1 MSKSE
6 TEAAAADL
14 MEITVSADEGLISP
28 TLDLIEDLST
38 MNGVSEKDALRLRLS
53 LEEILLSVFS
63 YGYRS
68 DRRRSVDISVSALP
82 DSLRVSVHDK
92 GIPYDYETLRS
103 GGGSISADILTGMP
117 DGPVLR
123 SLGSGGREQV
133 LEFPRAQVCRSCSSG
148 VAEESA
154 PCLEGIEIHPM
165 RPEEGIQVAQCL
177 YDEFGYSYVNDI
189 VYYPEKFAAAVES
202 GKFACYTAVSKDG
215 EVAAVLSLT
224 TDPHLPGTA
233 ELSMGVVR
241 KKYRKASLM
250 TRLTEAV
257 MGRARELGMTSVF
270 CRPVGYHPYTQKIA
284 IAQGMMPCCVEL
296 NHITA
301 DVSNSYES
309 VGRRHHTFCGTLMLN
324 DVHRTIH
331 CPSGEEDIIMTVI
344 RNCSLDRGI
353 APSEAPSPGSET
365 AIDIE
370 IIPTLRAACIYVDRV
385 GEDAAATLG
394 REHRRMKS
402 AMCELSNLYINLQDP
417 AAGTMYDA
425 ARALGYFVTGM
436 FPASEKCDYLMMQD
450 PFYGGVDYD
459 AFSTESPFDELLEMI
474 RTRDPEEVRR

>member
-28 TLDLIEDLST
+28 TLDLVEELAAAS
-38 MNGVSEKDALRLRLS
+38 GVSERDSLRLRLN

-68 DRRRSVDISVSALP
+68 DRRRSVDVSVTALP

-103 GGGSISADILTGMP
+103 GGGAISADILTRMP

-133 LEFPRAQVCRSCSSG
+133 LEFPRVPPCGSG
-148 VAEESA
+148 SGAGGSESA

-177 YDEFGYSYVNDI
+177 YDEFGYSYINDI
-189 VYYPEKFAAAVES
+189 VYYPERFAAAVES
-202 GKFACYTAVSKDG
+202 GRFACYTAVSRDG

-224 TDPHLPGTA
+224 TDPHLPGTG
-233 ELSMGVVR
+233 EVSMGVVR

-284 IAQGMMPCCVEL
+284 LAQGMMPCCVEL
-296 NHITA
+296 NHLAA
-301 DVSNSYES
+301 DLANSYED
-309 VGRRHHTFCGTLMLN
+309 GEHRHHTFCGTLMLR
-324 DVHRTIH
+324 DTHRMIH
-331 CPSGEEDIIMTVI
+331 CPPGEEDIAEAVI
-344 RNCSLDRGI
+344 RNCGLDRGF
-353 APSEAPSPGSET
+353 APSEAPAPGSET
-365 AIDIE
+365 IVDTDINP
-370 IIPTLRAACIYVDRV
+370 ILRAACIYVDRV
-385 GEDAAATLG
+385 GEDHVQALG

-402 AMCELSNLYINLQDP
+402 SMCELCNLYINLQDP
-417 AAGTMYDA
+417 AAAAMYDA
-425 ARALGYFVTGM
+425 AKALGYFVTGM
-436 FPASEKCDYLMMQD
+436 LPASEKCDYLMMQD
-450 PFYGGVDYD
+450 PFYGGVDYGT
-459 AFSTESPFDELLEMI
+459 FSTEGAFGDLLELV
-474 RTRDPEEVRR
+474 RARDPEERR